1 MLAGQ
6 WLTLVDGRVMA
17 SRSWLPGTCHTAP
30 EPSLLNLRSF
40 PGSQRSIMDYLIEQY
55 VIILHALQQ
64 FQLTPWKMVGLLG
77 SLLFTSRWFVQL
89 YYTRKLGQVVMP
101 LAFWWLS
108 VAGSAMLLAYFVVGK
123 NDSIGII
130 SNFFPVFVSV
140 YNLVVHLRHR
150 KRLAQGGV
158 PG

>member
-1 MLAGQ
+1 
-6 WLTLVDGRVMA
+6 
-17 SRSWLPGTCHTAP
+17 
-30 EPSLLNLRSF
+30 
-40 PGSQRSIMDYLIEQY
+40 MDYLINQSL
-55 VIILHALQQ
+55 VILHALRQ
-64 FQLTPWKMVGLLG
+64 FELTPWKTVGLLG
-77 SLLFTSRWFVQL
+77 SLMFTSRWFVQL
-89 YYTRKLGQVVMP
+89 YYTRKLGRVVMP

-150 KRLAQGGV
+150 KRLESDAV
-158 PG
+158 V

>member
-1 MLAGQ
+1 
-6 WLTLVDGRVMA
+6 
-17 SRSWLPGTCHTAP
+17 
-30 EPSLLNLRSF
+30 
-40 PGSQRSIMDYLIEQY
+40 MDYLSVQFLY
-55 VIILHALQQ
+55 ILHALQH
-64 FQLTPWKMVGLLG
+64 FHLTPWKAVGLLG
-77 SLLFTSRWFVQL
+77 SLLFTSRWFVQM
-89 YYTRKLGQVVMP
+89 YYTRRLGQVVMP

-150 KRLAQGGV
+150 KRMAGSGHAA
-158 PG
+158 

>member
-1 MLAGQ
+1 
-6 WLTLVDGRVMA
+6 
-17 SRSWLPGTCHTAP
+17 
-30 EPSLLNLRSF
+30 
-40 PGSQRSIMDYLIEQY
+40 MDYLSSQY
-55 VIILHALQQ
+55 LTILHALQQ
-64 FQLTPWKMVGLLG
+64 FQFTPWKVVGLLG

-89 YYTRKLGQVVMP
+89 YYTRKLGRVVMP

-130 SNFFPVFVSV
+130 SNFFPAFVSI

-150 KRLAQGGV
+150 RLSTVAAE
-158 PG
+158 

>member
-1 MLAGQ
+1 
-6 WLTLVDGRVMA
+6 
-17 SRSWLPGTCHTAP
+17 
-30 EPSLLNLRSF
+30 
-40 PGSQRSIMDYLIEQY
+40 MDYLSGQFLF
-55 VIILHALQQ
+55 ILHALQH
-64 FQLTPWKMVGLLG
+64 FQLTPWKAVGLLG

-89 YYTRKLGQVVMP
+89 YYTRKFGRVVMP

-150 KRLAQGGV
+150 KRVAGSEPAV
-158 PG
+158 

>member
-1 MLAGQ
+1 
-6 WLTLVDGRVMA
+6 
-17 SRSWLPGTCHTAP
+17 
-30 EPSLLNLRSF
+30 
-40 PGSQRSIMDYLIEQY
+40 MDYLSNQFFL
-55 VIILHALQQ
+55 ILHALQN
-64 FQLTPWKMVGLLG
+64 FELTPWKAVGLVG

-108 VAGSAMLLAYFVVGK
+108 VAGSVMLLAYFVVGK

-130 SNFFPVFVSV
+130 SNFFPVFVSG

-150 KRLAQGGV
+150 KRTAGRGQAA
-158 PG
+158 

>member
-1 MLAGQ
+1 VTGQ
-6 WLTLVDGRVMA
+6 WRMPAPGCLSECVGMQGAWQRVRLV
-17 SRSWLPGTCHTAP
+17 
-30 EPSLLNLRSF
+30 NLRTSSK
-40 PGSQRSIMDYLIEQY
+40 PQQPAMDYLINQY
-55 VIILHALQQ
+55 FIILHALQQ
-64 FQLTPWKMVGLLG
+64 FELTPWKTVGLLG
-77 SLLFTSRWFVQL
+77 SLMFTSRWFVQM
-89 YYTRKLGQVVMP
+89 YYTRKLRRVVMP

-150 KRLAQGGV
+150 KRLESDV
-158 PG
+158 IV